1 MPTPHKKSSAPPSL
15 ASSTM
20 QRDLKSTYALISV
33 HGDPAAL
40 IGEEGSGGQNVYVRE
55 VGIALTHLGCQVDM
69 FTRRQHPD
77 QAAIV
82 HHAPGCR
89 TIRLDAGPAEYIH
102 RNELFQYLP
111 AYVEA
116 WLDFQQK
123 EGRTY
128 ELLHTNYWLSSWVG
142 MQLKARLKIPQVH
155 TYHSIG
161 AVKFQTTGEWPEIA
175 QTRLDV
181 EKNLLEQADCVVS
194 TSPHEEA
201 DLRQLVSKKGN
212 VRIIP
217 CGTDIQRYGL
227 VDRAQARE
235 QLGLDPDM
243 PMVAYVGR
251 FDPRKGIDTLIR
263 AWAKLSDLSAPSELD
278 QIPKGQVYIV
288 GGSRPGSADDEE
300 TTRLKSLVQELRLE
314 KTIIFTGRVSDADLL
329 LYYTAANVCVIP
341 SHYEPFGLVALEAM
355 ASGTPVIASDVGGL
369 KFTVLP
375 KKTGLLVPPK
385 DPDALAEALTQ
396 VFAQPKQWQRYG
408 VAAQKHVQ
416 KVFSWSGVAVQLK
429 ELYTSLETS
438 VKPSLETSR
447 KSSMVR

>member
-1 MPTPHKKSSAPPSL
+1 MPTPHKKFSAPTSI
-15 ASSTM
+15 STM
-20 QRDLKSTYALISV
+20 QRDSKSTYALISV
-33 HGDPAAL
+33 HGDPAAP

-55 VGIALTHLGCQVDM
+55 VGIALAGLDCQIDM

-102 RNELFQYLP
+102 RNDLFQYLP
-111 AYVEA
+111 DYVEA
-116 WLDFQQK
+116 WLDFQKK

-128 ELLHTNYWLSSWVG
+128 ELLHTNYWLSAWVG
-142 MQLKARLKIPQVH
+142 MQLKARLQIPQVH

-161 AVKFQTTGEWPEIA
+161 AVKFKTTGETPEIA

-181 EKNLLEQADCVVS
+181 EKTLLEQADCVVS
-194 TSPHEEA
+194 TSPNEEA
-201 DLRQLVSKKGN
+201 DLRKLVSKKGT
-212 VRIIP
+212 VQIIP
-217 CGTDIQRYGL
+217 CGTDTQRYGL
-227 VDRAQARE
+227 GNQEQARE

-263 AWAKLSDLSAPSELD
+263 AWAKLSDLSVSSASG
-278 QIPKGQVYIV
+278 QTPKGQVYIV

-300 TTRLKSLVQELRLE
+300 TTRLKSLVKELDLE
-314 KTIIFTGRVSDADLL
+314 ETVVFTGRVSEADLL

-369 KFTVLP
+369 KYTVRP
-375 KKTGLLVPPK
+375 NVTGLLVPPK
-385 DPDALAEALTQ
+385 DPEALAEALSQ
-396 VFAQPKQWQRYG
+396 VFEHPEMWKRYG

-416 KVFSWSGVAVQLK
+416 EVFSWSGVAAQLK
-429 ELYTSLETS
+429 ELYASL
-438 VKPSLETSR
+438 KPALKTPAEPSR
-447 KSSMVR
+447 RSSAR

>member
-1 MPTPHKKSSAPPSL
+1 MPTPHKKFSAPTL
-15 ASSTM
+15 TGTM
-20 QRDLKSTYALISV
+20 QRDSKSTYALISV
-33 HGDPAAL
+33 HGDPAAP

-55 VGIALTHLGCQVDM
+55 VGIALAELGCQIDM

-111 AYVEA
+111 DYVEA
-116 WLDFQQK
+116 WLDFQKK

-128 ELLHTNYWLSSWVG
+128 ELLHTNYWLSAWVG
-142 MQLKARLKIPQVH
+142 MQLKAKLKIPQVH

-161 AVKFQTTGEWPEIA
+161 AVKFKTTGESPEIA

-181 EKNLLEQADCVVS
+181 EKTLLEQADCVVS
-194 TSPHEEA
+194 TSPNEEA
-201 DLRQLVSKKGN
+201 DLRKLVSKKGN
-212 VRIIP
+212 VKIIP
-217 CGTDIQRYGL
+217 CGTDTQRYGL
-227 VDRAQARE
+227 GNQEQARE

-263 AWAKLSDLSAPSELD
+263 AWAKLSDFSASSD
-278 QIPKGQVYIV
+278 SAQTPKGQVYIV

-300 TTRLKSLVQELRLE
+300 TTRLKSLVKELGLE
-314 KTIIFTGRVSDADLL
+314 ETIVFTGRVSDADLL

-369 KFTVLP
+369 RYTVRP
-375 KKTGLLVPPK
+375 NVTGLLVPPK
-385 DPDALAEALTQ
+385 DPEALAEALSQ
-396 VFAQPKQWQRYG
+396 VFEHPELWKRYG
-408 VAAQKHVQ
+408 DAAQEHVQ
-416 KVFSWSGVAVQLK
+416 KVFSWSGVAAQLK
-429 ELYTSLETS
+429 ELYLSLE
-438 VKPSLETSR
+438 KPVESSLEASQPSR
-447 KSSMVR
+447 KMVR

>member
-1 MPTPHKKSSAPPSL
+1 MPTPHKKFSAPISTG
-15 ASSTM
+15 TM
-20 QRDLKSTYALISV
+20 QRSSKSTYALISV
-33 HGDPAAL
+33 HGDPAAP

-55 VGIALTHLGCQVDM
+55 VGIALAELGCQIDM

-102 RNELFQYLP
+102 RNDLFQYLP
-111 AYVEA
+111 DYVEA
-116 WLDFQQK
+116 WLAFQKK

-128 ELLHTNYWLSSWVG
+128 ELLHTNYWLSAWVG

-161 AVKFQTTGEWPEIA
+161 AVKFKTTGEFPEIA

-181 EKNLLEQADCVVS
+181 EKTLLEQADCVVS

-201 DLRQLVSKKGN
+201 DLRKFVSKKGT
-212 VRIIP
+212 VKIIP
-217 CGTDIQRYGL
+217 CGTDTQRYGL
-227 VDRAQARE
+227 VNREQARE
-235 QLGLDPDM
+235 QLGLDPEM

-251 FDPRKGIDTLIR
+251 FDPRKGIDTLIQ
-263 AWAKLSDLSAPSELD
+263 AWAKLGEPAAFSESNPT
-278 QIPKGQVYIV
+278 PKGQVYLV
-288 GGSRPGSADDEE
+288 GGSRPGSADDDE
-300 TTRLKSLVQELRLE
+300 TARLKALVKELGLE
-314 KTIIFTGRVSDADLL
+314 ETIIFTGRVSDADLL
-329 LYYTAANVCVIP
+329 LYYAAANVCAIP

-369 KFTVLP
+369 QYTVRP
-375 KKTGLLVPPK
+375 RVTGLLVPPK
-385 DPDALAEALTQ
+385 DPEALAEALSQ
-396 VFAQPKQWQRYG
+396 VFEHPEMWKRYG

-416 KVFSWSGVAVQLK
+416 EVFSWSGVAAQLK
-429 ELYTSLETS
+429 ELYSSLKTSAETSLE
-438 VKPSLETSR
+438 PSR
-447 KSSMVR
+447 KSFVR

>member
-1 MPTPHKKSSAPPSL
+1 MPTPHKKSSAHS
-15 ASSTM
+15 STTSTM
-20 QRDLKSTYALISV
+20 QRDSRSTYALISV
-33 HGDPAAL
+33 HGDPAAP

-55 VGIALTHLGCQVDM
+55 VGTALAGLGCQIDM
-69 FTRRQHPD
+69 FTRRQDPD

-89 TIRLDAGPAEYIH
+89 TIRLDAGPASYIH

-116 WLDFQQK
+116 WLDFQKK
-123 EGRTY
+123 EGTTY
-128 ELLHTNYWLSSWVG
+128 ELLHTNYWLSAWVG
-142 MQLKARLKIPQVH
+142 MQLKAHLKIPQVH

-161 AVKFQTTGEWPEIA
+161 AVKFKTTGESPEIA
-175 QTRLDV
+175 QTRLEV

-201 DLRQLVSKKGN
+201 DLRKLVSKKGT

-217 CGTDIQRYGL
+217 CGTDTQRYGL

-235 QLGLDPDM
+235 QLGLEPDM

-263 AWAKLSDLSAPSELD
+263 AWAKLSDLSASLASDPA
-278 QIPKGQVYIV
+278 PKGQVYIV

-300 TTRLKSLVQELRLE
+300 TTRLKSLVKELGLE
-314 KTIIFTGRVSDADLL
+314 ETIIFTGRVSDADLL
-329 LYYTAANVCVIP
+329 LYYAAANVCVIP

-369 KFTVLP
+369 KYTVRP
-375 KKTGLLVPPK
+375 QVTGLLVPPK

-396 VFAQPKQWQRYG
+396 VFAQPEQWQRYG

-416 KVFSWSGVAVQLK
+416 EVFSWSGVAAQLK
-429 ELYTSLETS
+429 VLYTSLETP
-438 VKPSLETSR
+438 VKPRLETSR
-447 KSSMVR
+447 KTSMVR

>member
-1 MPTPHKKSSAPPSL
+1 
-15 ASSTM
+15 
-20 QRDLKSTYALISV
+20 
-33 HGDPAAL
+33 
-40 IGEEGSGGQNVYVRE
+40 
-55 VGIALTHLGCQVDM
+55 M

-89 TIRLDAGPAEYIH
+89 TIRLDAGPAEYIP
-102 RNELFQYLP
+102 RTELFQYLP

-116 WLDFQQK
+116 WLDFQKK

-128 ELLHTNYWLSSWVG
+128 ELLHTNYWLSAWVG
-142 MQLKARLKIPQVH
+142 MQLKDQLKIPQVH

-161 AVKFQTTGEWPEIA
+161 AVKFKTTGEWPEIA

-181 EKNLLEQADCVVS
+181 EKNILEQADCVVS
-194 TSPHEEA
+194 TSPNEEA
-201 DLRQLVSKKGN
+201 DLRKFVSKKGT

-217 CGTDIQRYGL
+217 CGTDTQRYGL
-227 VDRAQARE
+227 VNQEQARE

-251 FDPRKGIDTLIR
+251 FDPRKGIDTLIQ
-263 AWAKLSDLSAPSELD
+263 AWARLGSLSVSSESD

-300 TTRLKSLVQELRLE
+300 TKRLKALVKKLGLE
-314 KTIIFTGRVSDADLL
+314 ETVIFTGRVSDADLL
-329 LYYTAANVCVIP
+329 LYYAAANVCVIP

-355 ASGTPVIASDVGGL
+355 ASGTPVIASNVGGL
-369 KFTVLP
+369 KYTVRP
-375 KKTGLLVPPK
+375 CVTGLLVPPK

-396 VFAQPKQWQRYG
+396 VFEQPDLWKRYG
-408 VAAQKHVQ
+408 VAAQQHVQ
-416 KVFSWSGVAVQLK
+416 EVFSWSGVAGQLK
-429 ELYTSLETS
+429 QLYASLVPKLS
-438 VKPSLETSR
+438 VK
-447 KSSMVR
+447 